1 MKKLIVFLCLISTP
15 SFACYYNSDCYS
27 SGVCIKG
34 PGQVYGICAAP
45 VNKYGTEDYTKK
57 GLIDPRPSTETDR
70 LPPNPFED

>member
-1 MKKLIVFLCLISTP
+1 MKKLIVVLCLISNP
-15 SFACYYNSDCYS
+15 VLACYYNSDCYS

-34 PGQVYGICAAP
+34 LGQVYGICAAP

-57 GLIDPRPSTETDR
+57 GLIDPNAKIER